1 LVFGRKLFETKN
13 LMYLKRLEIH
23 GFKSFAQKTTLEFS
37 SGVIAIVGPNGSGK
51 SNVADSLRW
60 VLGEQSPKIIRGKK
74 ADDVI
79 FAGSDKKVRQG
90 FAEVTA
96 TFDNADRRIPVDS
109 SEVSIGR
116 RIDRSGES
124 EYLLNGNK
132 VRLLD
137 IVELVLK
144 SNIGTSRYTVIGQG
158 TIDQMILAGPSEI
171 KSLLDEA
178 SGVKSYYMKREKTLR
193 RLEQTAQNLM
203 RAEDLIAEIEPRLKS
218 LRRQAKKLE
227 ARAEIEQ
234 ELKVY
239 SREFFGKTFWQL
251 RYGLDQILNQLN
263 QVLEVKAALEKSAHE
278 LRAKLES
285 LEAVGQSSSGG
296 YKAIQDE
303 LAALQGPKNKLLE
316 DLSLVRGKMQ
326 SQKTAV
332 SGDAKS
338 LQVEVHTRSGKI
350 EEIKTKIREAQE
362 QKKHQEDMFVGQFK
376 ALEEVN
382 KNLNSLSQKLSN
394 PTQIDWSLVG
404 LELTVLENAW
414 GALYE
419 ALARNAEM
427 TEIKGRADA
436 MAHTFIKFKG
446 LTKSA
451 VLDPQANA
459 AALKHE
465 LDALLKQKEQLGN
478 EVNTAQLNMSKSK
491 LSLDFLER
499 ELKGVEQEK
508 LHFDL
513 ELKKA
518 ESSSPDAFWQDLLLE
533 ESRIKKEVE
542 VLGAQILAVENKLKE
557 NYHEQEARQKELRNM
572 ENEFRN
578 LQDKISKVKDQE
590 SSINIEKAKVDT
602 QMAVLAEEVGKILG
616 HQEWLSLQAVEI
628 TSQTDDLEAKIMR
641 LKNQLE
647 TIGGMDELTLKEY
660 QETETR
666 YTNLSTQVADLKHG
680 MDDLRQIIDELDVH
694 IKQKFNES
702 FSKINEKF
710 EFYFRILFNGGRAY
724 LSVLK
729 SADEPSAQA
738 ADLSEVVD
746 EDVNNEVEKLRPE
759 EKVVKKY
766 EQGASNIIGIDI
778 KATPPNKKLASI
790 QALSGGERAL
800 TSIALLCSLLSCFPS
815 PFVVLDEVDAAL
827 DDANT
832 IRFGQILG
840 TLANQTQFVTITH
853 NRETMAQASMLYGVT
868 MGDDGISKLLSVKLE
883 QAKAFAK

>member
-1 LVFGRKLFETKN
+1 
-13 LMYLKRLEIH
+13 MYLKRLEIH

-51 SNVADSLRW
+51 SNIADCLRW
-60 VLGEQSPKIIRGKK
+60 VLGEQSAKLIRGKK
-74 ADDVI
+74 SDDVI

-137 IVELVLK
+137 IVDLVLK

-158 TIDQMILAGPSEI
+158 TIDQMILAGPAEV

-203 RAEDLIAEIEPRLKS
+203 RAEDLISEIEPRLKS

-234 ELKVY
+234 ELKIY
-239 SREFFGKTFWQL
+239 SREFFGRTFWQL
-251 RYGLDQILNQLN
+251 KHNLDGILGQLQEVVNVKKGLEQN
-263 QVLEVKAALEKSAHE
+263 SGE
-278 LRAKLES
+278 LRTKLES
-285 LEAVGQSSSGG
+285 LEAAGQQGG
-296 YKAIQDE
+296 GGFKLIQDE

-338 LQVEVHTRSGKI
+338 LQVEVHTRLGKI
-350 EEIKTKIREAQE
+350 EEIKVKIQAAQE
-362 QKKHQEDMFVGQFK
+362 QKRQQEAMFVGQFK

-382 KNLNSLSQKLSN
+382 KNLNSLSQKLNN
-394 PTQIDWSLVG
+394 PAQIDWALVG
-404 LELTVLENAW
+404 LELKVLEDAW
-414 GALYE
+414 SLLYE
-419 ALARNAEM
+419 ALSKNSDM
-427 TEIKGRADA
+427 GEIKARAES
-436 MAHTFIKFKG
+436 MSRTFVKFKG
-446 LTKSA
+446 LTKTS

-459 AALKHE
+459 AALKKE
-465 LDALLKQKEQLGN
+465 LDALLKQKELLGN
-478 EVNTAQLNMSKSK
+478 EVNAAQLNMSKSK
-491 LSLDFLER
+491 LSVDFLER
-499 ELKGVEQEK
+499 ELSGVEQEK
-508 LHFDL
+508 LHYDL

-518 ESSSPDAFWQDLLLE
+518 ESSSPDAFWQDLLAE
-533 ESRIKKEVE
+533 EARIKKEVE
-542 VLGAQILAVENKLKE
+542 VLGAQILAVENRLKE
-557 NYHEQEARQKELRNM
+557 NYQEQEARQKELRQM

-578 LQDKISKVKDQE
+578 LQDRISKIKDQE
-590 SSINIEKAKVDT
+590 SVINIEKAKTDT
-602 QMAVLAEEVGKILG
+602 QMEVLAEEVGRILG
-616 HQEWLSLQAVEI
+616 HQEWVNLQSAEG
-628 TSQTDDLEAKIMR
+628 TSQTEDLEGKIAR

-660 QETETR
+660 QETEAR

-694 IKQKFNES
+694 IKQRFNES
-702 FSKINEKF
+702 FDKINEKF
-710 EFYFRILFNGGRAY
+710 EFYFRVLFNGGRAY

-738 ADLSEVVD
+738 VDLSEVTD
-746 EDVNNEVEKLRPE
+746 EDASDDSATLRPE
-759 EKVVKKY
+759 EKVVQKY
-766 EQGASNIIGIDI
+766 EKGASNIIGIDI
-778 KATPPNKKLASI
+778 KATPPGKKLASI

-868 MGDDGISKLLSVKLE
+868 MGDDGISKLLSVKLD
-883 QAKAFAK
+883 QAKAYAK

>member
-1 LVFGRKLFETKN
+1 
-13 LMYLKRLEIH
+13 MYLKRLEIH

-60 VLGEQSPKIIRGKK
+60 VLGEQSSKIIRGKK
-74 ADDVI
+74 SDDVI
-79 FAGSDKKVRQG
+79 FAGSDKKTRLG

-96 TFDNADRRIPVDS
+96 TFDNSDRRIPVDS

-137 IVELVLK
+137 IVDLVLK

-171 KSLLDEA
+171 KNLLDEA
-178 SGVKSYYMKREKTLR
+178 SGVKTYYIKRDRTLR

-218 LRRQAKKLE
+218 LRRQAKKME
-227 ARAEIEQ
+227 ARAEFET
-234 ELKVY
+234 ELKIY
-239 SREFFGKTFWQL
+239 QREYFSHTFWGLKAFLDKILEQL
-251 RYGLDQILNQLN
+251 ASSEGQ
-263 QVLEVKAALEKSAHE
+263 KKALEERSAILRQKVE
-278 LRAKLES
+278 LMEETS
-285 LEAVGQSSSGG
+285 QQGG
-296 YKAIQDE
+296 GKFKEVQDE
-303 LAALQGPKNKLLE
+303 LAKLQGQKNKLLE

-338 LQVEVHTRSGKI
+338 LQVEVHDKARKI
-350 EEIKTKIREAQE
+350 EDVKTRVAHT
-362 QKKHQEDMFVGQFK
+362 QKEKEHLESLFVGQFK

-382 KNLNSLSQKLSN
+382 KKLNQLSQKLSN
-394 PTQIDWSLVG
+394 PSQIDWAAVDAELADLEKSWNGFYEQLSHAANIEEVKSQAEKVASSFTKFKSVARSAVIDPQMASLAIKQ
-404 LELTVLENAW
+404 ELEN
-414 GALYE
+414 
-419 ALARNAEM
+419 
-427 TEIKGRADA
+427 
-436 MAHTFIKFKG
+436 
-446 LTKSA
+446 
-451 VLDPQANA
+451 
-459 AALKHE
+459 
-465 LDALLKQKEQLGN
+465 LLKQKENLQT
-478 EVNTAQLNMSKSK
+478 EVNNAQLDMSKSK
-491 LSLDFLER
+491 ISLDFLER
-499 ELKGVEQEK
+499 ELTSLEQEK

-513 ELKKA
+513 ELRKA
-518 ESSSPDAFWQDLLLE
+518 ESSSPDEFWKDLISEELKIKTNVDALSHEVSKIETLLKEYYTQE
-533 ESRIKKEVE
+533 ESR
-542 VLGAQILAVENKLKE
+542 
-557 NYHEQEARQKELRNM
+557 QKDLRT
-572 ENEFRN
+572 NEGDFRN
-578 LQDKISKVKDQE
+578 LQDQLSKVKDQE
-590 SSINIEKAKVDT
+590 SLVAIEKAKIDT
-602 QMAVLAEEVGKILG
+602 QIQVIAEEVKKNLGEDEWKVIQEKKTDGQTLELETKI
-616 HQEWLSLQAVEI
+616 A
-628 TSQTDDLEAKIMR
+628 R

-666 YTNLSTQVADLKHG
+666 FTTLSAQVEDLKHG
-680 MDDLRQIIDELDVH
+680 INDLRQIMDELDGH
-694 IKQKFNES
+694 IKQRFNES
-702 FSKINEKF
+702 FHKINEKF
-710 EFYFRILFNGGRAY
+710 EFYFRVLFNGGRAY

-729 SADEPSAQA
+729 NDETANQ
-738 ADLSEVVD
+738 LVSESVD
-746 EDVNNEVEKLRPE
+746 QEDITQETDALRPE
-759 EKVVKKY
+759 EKIVKKY
-766 EQGASNIIGIDI
+766 EQGVNNITGIDI

-840 TLANQTQFVTITH
+840 TLAHQTQFVTITH
-853 NRETMAQASMLYGVT
+853 NRETMAQANILYGVT

-883 QAKAFAK
+883 QAKEFAK